1 MIYRF
6 STLGSSNDEAALER
20 YTEGDVIVA
29 ESQSA
34 GRGQRGHRWE
44 SEVGQN
50 LTFSLVLEPTFV
62 APANQFLLSEAVA
75 LGVVDMLD
83 GYGIGAKIKWTN
95 DIYVGDRKLAGIL
108 IEHKLQ
114 GASLARTIVG
124 IGLNVNQRDFPSDLP
139 NPVSMVLLRHFE
151 FDRDEVL
158 DRLVKTIMARYEQ
171 LRSGDD
177 GPLQQDYHNR
187 LYRLGMLDWY
197 ALPSGRRFRGTI
209 MGVRPTGALVI
220 ENEKRE
226 RSEYLFKEVEFT
238 IGAKPLVGL

>member
-6 STLGSSNDEAALER
+6 STLGSSNDEAALKC

-139 NPVSMVLLRHFE
+139 NPVSMVQLRHFE

-158 DRLVKTIMARYEQ
+158 NRLVKTIMARYEQ

-238 IGAKPLVGL
+238 IGAKPLVEL

>member
-1 MIYRF
+1 MIYGF
-6 STLGSSNDEAALER
+6 STLASSNDEAALKR
-20 YTEGDVIVA
+20 YAEGDVIVA
-29 ESQSA
+29 ESQSP

-50 LTFSLVLEPTFV
+50 LTFSLVFEPTFV

-114 GASLARTIVG
+114 GASLAQTIVG

-139 NPVSMVLLRHFE
+139 NPVSMVQLRHFE

-209 MGVRPTGALVI
+209 IGVRPTGALVI

>member
-1 MIYRF
+1 
-6 STLGSSNDEAALER
+6 
-20 YTEGDVIVA
+20 
-29 ESQSA
+29 
-34 GRGQRGHRWE
+34 
-44 SEVGQN
+44 VGQN

-139 NPVSMVLLRHFE
+139 NPVSMVQLRHFE

-177 GPLQQDYHNR
+177 GLLQQDYHNR

>member
-1 MIYRF
+1 M
-6 STLGSSNDEAALER
+6 
-20 YTEGDVIVA
+20 
-29 ESQSA
+29 
-34 GRGQRGHRWE
+34 
-44 SEVGQN
+44 
-50 LTFSLVLEPTFV
+50 
-62 APANQFLLSEAVA
+62 
-75 LGVVDMLD
+75 
-83 GYGIGAKIKWTN
+83 
-95 DIYVGDRKLAGIL
+95 
-108 IEHKLQ
+108 
-114 GASLARTIVG
+114 
-124 IGLNVNQRDFPSDLP
+124 
-139 NPVSMVLLRHFE
+139 
-151 FDRDEVL
+151 L

-209 MGVRPTGALVI
+209 MGVKPTGALVI

>member
-6 STLGSSNDEAALER
+6 STLASSNDEAALKR

-62 APANQFLLSEAVA
+62 APVNQFLLSEAVA

-124 IGLNVNQRDFPSDLP
+124 IGLNINQRDFPSDLP
-139 NPVSMVLLRHFE
+139 NPVSMVQLRHFE

>member
-6 STLGSSNDEAALER
+6 STLASSNDEAALKR

-83 GYGIGAKIKWTN
+83 GYDIGAKIKWTN

-114 GASLARTIVG
+114 GVSLARTIVG

-139 NPVSMVLLRHFE
+139 NPVSMVQLRHFE

-226 RSEYLFKEVEFT
+226 RCEYLFKEVEFT

>member
-1 MIYRF
+1 
-6 STLGSSNDEAALER
+6 
-20 YTEGDVIVA
+20 
-29 ESQSA
+29 
-34 GRGQRGHRWE
+34 
-44 SEVGQN
+44 
-50 LTFSLVLEPTFV
+50 
-62 APANQFLLSEAVA
+62 
-75 LGVVDMLD
+75 
-83 GYGIGAKIKWTN
+83 
-95 DIYVGDRKLAGIL
+95 
-108 IEHKLQ
+108 
-114 GASLARTIVG
+114 VG

-139 NPVSMVLLRHFE
+139 NPVSMVQLRHFE

-158 DRLVKTIMARYEQ
+158 DRLVKTIMTRYEQ

-177 GPLQQDYHNR
+177 GLLQQDYHNR

-226 RSEYLFKEVEFT
+226 RCEYLFKEVEFT